1 MTRPLRFLV
10 SAGPTHEPIDAVR
23 YIANRSSGT
32 LGMALAEEI
41 LRRGHQLTL
50 VLGPTHLTP
59 PASAVVEH
67 VETAAEMLAALQRH
81 FTSADVL
88 IMAAAVADVKPRQQ
102 FTGKLKKDELGLQ
115 LLLEKNPDILCE
127 LGRIRSHQ
135 VVVGFALESLGGD
148 AALAEAARKAR
159 DHGCDLVVLNGAKSM
174 GGDGA
179 EGVSFVRPDGTH
191 AALGDLLKSALAQR
205 LVEWCEREGRK
216 SS

>member
-1 MTRPLRFLV
+1 MNRPLRFLV

-32 LGMALAEEI
+32 LGLALATEI

-59 PASAVVEH
+59 PPSASLER
-67 VETAAEMLAALQRH
+67 VETATEMLAALQRH
-81 FTSADVL
+81 FPSADVL
-88 IMAAAVADVKPRQQ
+88 IMAAAVADVRPKQRAL
-102 FTGKLKKDELGLQ
+102 GKLKKDELGLQ
-115 LLLEKNPDILCE
+115 LPLKKNPDILSA

-159 DHGCDLVVLNGAKSM
+159 DHGCDLVVLNGAGSM

-179 EGVSFVRPDGTH
+179 EDVSFVRPDGTH
-191 AALGDLLKSALAQR
+191 AAFGTLLKSVLAQR
-205 LVEWCEREGRK
+205 LVDWCEREGR
-216 SS
+216 STS